1 MNTLLEINPSILP
14 NTALHA
20 APATVSFLD
29 TLLEQKELT
38 PQLVTDDSLLK
49 EVYDL
54 RLNVWEHSGNT
65 EFVNRNLYPDG
76 WYDELDETA
85 YHWIV
90 VNDEN
95 KIIASARLNLFYSF
109 ADFPYHLSVQK
120 FLLPQKWPFAFYSRL
135 VVHPDYRQKGLSRK
149 LFNARAAFCK
159 QIGVQWSQVF
169 INNPAIMCQFE
180 KSGFVNIGK
189 AQVAY
194 HPSAD
199 AHSVNV
205 LIKNDE
211 DF

>member
-90 VNDEN
+90 INDEN
-95 KIIASARLNLFYSF
+95 KIIASDMTDESLLMTDALDDVVENLSK
-109 ADFPYHLSVQK
+109 DSNDLVT
-120 FLLPQKWPFAFYSRL
+120 L
-135 VVHPDYRQKGLSRK
+135 VVRVSVVEFLEVVEISVARRK
-149 LFNARAAFCK
+149 HR
-159 QIGVQWSQVF
+159 VRPEP
-169 INNPAIMCQFE
+169 PADLCFDLHRSG
-180 KSGFVNIGK
+180 KSCRWMHV
-189 AQVAY
+189 QVA
-194 HPSAD
+194 
-199 AHSVNV
+199 V
-205 LIKNDE
+205 
-211 DF
+211 